1 MPLSIFS
8 KEVMSDLPNL
18 DHVKSYFDR
27 RIREHGASP
36 RGSDWNS
43 EASQNIRFDQL
54 LKVVESQPFS
64 ILDYGCG
71 YGALADYLV
80 TRGFDA
86 DYHGYDILESAIE
99 TARREHEGQ
108 SRRTFH
114 TEKSQL
120 PVCDYTVASGIF
132 NFRGEQSF
140 EDWTEY
146 VIAVL
151 NEFNELSRRGFASN
165 FLTKY
170 SDPEK
175 MRADLY
181 YADPLFL
188 FDYCKRNCSK
198 NVALLHDYRLYDFTL
213 IIRKDQ

>member
-1 MPLSIFS
+1 MPN
-8 KEVMSDLPNL
+8 VPDLN
-18 DHVKSYFDR
+18 HVKSYFDK

-43 EASQNIRFDQL
+43 ETSQNIRFDQL
-54 LKVVESQPFS
+54 LRVVESQAFS
-64 ILDYGCG
+64 LLDYGCC

-80 TRGFDA
+80 SRGFHA
-86 DYHGYDILESAIE
+86 DYYGYDILESAIE
-99 TARREHEGQ
+99 TARQAHQGKP
-108 SRRTFH
+108 RRSFF
-114 TEKSQL
+114 TEKTQL

-140 EDWTEY
+140 EEWTEY
-146 VIAVL
+146 VLGVL
-151 NEFNELSRRGFASN
+151 NEFNQLSLHGFSSN

-170 SDPEK
+170 SDAEK

-188 FDYCKRNCSK
+188 FDYCKRNFSR

-213 IIRKDQ
+213 LIRKD

>member
-1 MPLSIFS
+1 MS
-8 KEVMSDLPNL
+8 KLPNL
-18 DHVKSYFDR
+18 DHVKSYFDQ

-43 EASQNIRFDQL
+43 ETSQNTRFEQL
-54 LKVVESQPFS
+54 LKVVEMPSFS

-71 YGALADYLV
+71 YGALADYLDA
-80 TRGFDA
+80 RGSEA
-86 DYHGYDILESAIE
+86 DYYGYDILESAIE
-99 TARREHEGQ
+99 TARQTHRNKP
-108 SRRTFH
+108 RRTFF
-114 TEKSQL
+114 TDKAQL

-140 EDWTEY
+140 DDWTEY
-146 VIAVL
+146 VIGVL
-151 NEFNELSRRGFASN
+151 NEFHQLSRLGFSSN

-170 SDPEK
+170 SDVEK
-175 MRADLY
+175 MRPDLY

-188 FDYCKRNCSK
+188 FDYCKRVFSR

-213 IIRKDQ
+213 IIRKE

>member
-1 MPLSIFS
+1 
-8 KEVMSDLPNL
+8 MSNIPNL
-18 DHVKSYFDR
+18 DHVKSYFDK
-27 RIREHGASP
+27 RIQEHGASP

-43 EASQNIRFDQL
+43 ETSQNIRFDQL
-54 LKVVESQPFS
+54 LKVVESQSFS

-80 TRGFDA
+80 TKSFDA
-86 DYHGYDILESAIE
+86 EYYGYDILESAIE
-99 TARREHEGQ
+99 TARAAHRDKP
-108 SRRTFH
+108 RRSFFADT
-114 TEKSQL
+114 SQL

-146 VIAVL
+146 VIGVL
-151 NEFNELSRRGFASN
+151 NEFNQRSARGFSSN

-170 SDPEK
+170 SDAEK
-175 MRADLY
+175 MRSDLY

-188 FDYCKRNCSK
+188 FDYCKRNFSK

-213 IIRKDQ
+213 IIRKD

>member
-1 MPLSIFS
+1 MPN
-8 KEVMSDLPNL
+8 VPNL
-18 DHVKSYFDR
+18 DHVKSYFDK

-54 LKVVESQPFS
+54 LRVVEAQTFS

-86 DYHGYDILESAIE
+86 DYYGYDILESAIE
-99 TARREHEGQ
+99 TARQAHQ
-108 SRRTFH
+108 DASRRTFF
-114 TEKSQL
+114 TDKSKL
-120 PVCDYTVASGIF
+120 PTCDYTVASGIF

-140 EDWTEY
+140 KEWTEY
-146 VIAVL
+146 VLGVL
-151 NEFNELSRRGFASN
+151 DEFNSLSRRGFSSN

-170 SDPEK
+170 SDAEK
-175 MRADLY
+175 MRPDLY

-188 FDYCKRNCSK
+188 FDHCKRNFSR
-198 NVALLHDYRLYDFTL
+198 NIALLHDYRLYDFTL
-213 IIRKDQ
+213 VIRKD